1 VNDAQRTALALKR
14 LMARLDAQVGDVA
27 EPRDWRAFKERLETH
42 FPDLFKRLLRLYG
55 QEHDF
60 FYHLEDLIATLATS
74 WLERPTTLKSVD
86 AGAAGALRNLSS
98 AESMGAVCYVDRFAG
113 TLRGMSDHIPYLK
126 RLGVTYLHLM
136 PLFRSPPGNDDGG
149 YAISSYRAVDPAL
162 GTIEDLSDLAT
173 DLRAAG
179 ITLVLDFVFNHTADD
194 HDWALK
200 ARAGDPEY
208 QDYYFMF
215 PDRVLPDAYETM
227 LRPIF
232 PDQRPGSFTY
242 FPDVDRWVW
251 TTFNSF
257 QWDLNYRNP
266 AVFTRMAAEMLFLAN
281 LGVGVLRFDALAFIW
296 KQLGTTCESLPEAHL
311 LLKAFNLVARIAA
324 PSLLFKSEAI
334 LPPAEV
340 VQYID
345 LDECQLSYNPLVMA
359 LMWEALATRQVRLLQ
374 ASLARHFTID
384 PRCVWVEYVRS
395 HDDIGWTFDDDDARR
410 VGIDPQGH
418 RRFLN
423 DFYTG
428 RFPGSFA
435 RGLPFGENHVTGDAR
450 IAGTCASLAGLEK
463 ALLDG
468 SAAEIELS
476 VRRILLLY
484 SVALSI
490 GGVPLLYL
498 GDEVGTLN
506 DYSYQDDPVTVV
518 DNRWVHRPIVDWTA
532 AAYIQAPRET
542 EGQVDAPPT
551 TVQGRIF
558 AELTSMIEA
567 RKGCLALAGTAM
579 TVLDLDD
586 EHVFG
591 YRRGHNGEYVLVLV
605 NVSEHDVWI
614 KGGAVVRAGL
624 GAHFHDILTNA
635 AVDAARGL
643 ALTPYR
649 VLWLL
654 PAY

>member
-1 VNDAQRTALALKR
+1 VNDEQRIALALTR
-14 LMARLDAQVGDVA
+14 LTERLDARFEALKDGD
-27 EPRDWRAFKERLETH
+27 DWRIFKDRLALH
-42 FPDLFKRLLRLYG
+42 FPPLFGLLLRLYG
-55 QEHDF
+55 QEYDF
-60 FYHLEDLIATLATS
+60 FYHLEDLTATLAAS
-74 WLERPTTLKSVD
+74 WLERPVALKSID
-86 AGAAGALRNLSS
+86 DEAEGLLADLASS
-98 AESMGAVCYVDRFAG
+98 GSMGAVCYVDRFAG
-113 TLRGMSDHIPYLK
+113 TLRGMRAHIPYLTK
-126 RLGVTYLHLM
+126 LGVTYLHLM
-136 PLFRSPPGNDDGG
+136 PLFRSPEGNNDGG
-149 YAISSYRAVDPAL
+149 YAISSYREVDPAL
-162 GTIEDLSDLAT
+162 GTMDDLTDLAA

-179 ITLVLDFVFNHTADD
+179 IILVLDFVFNHTADD
-194 HDWALK
+194 HEWALK

-208 QDYYFMF
+208 QDYYVMF
-215 PDRVLPDAYETM
+215 PDRTMPDAYERL

-232 PDQRPGSFTY
+232 PDQRSGSFTY
-242 FPDVDRWVW
+242 FPDIDRWVW

-281 LGVGVLRFDALAFIW
+281 AGVGVLRFDALAFIW

-311 LLKAFNLVARIAA
+311 LVQAFNLVARIAA

-334 LPPAEV
+334 VPPAEV
-340 VQYID
+340 VRYIGV
-345 LDECQLSYNPLVMA
+345 DECQLSYNPLVMA

-374 ASLARHFTID
+374 ASLSRHFTID

-410 VGIDPQGH
+410 AGIDPYGH

-435 RGLPFGENHVTGDAR
+435 RGLPFGENHATGDAR
-450 IAGTCASLAGLEK
+450 IAGTCASLAGLEQ

-468 SAAEIELS
+468 SPLEIELS

-506 DYSYQDDPVTVV
+506 DYSYRSDPAMAA
-518 DNRWVHRPIVDWTA
+518 DNRWVHRPVVDWTA
-532 AAYIQAPRET
+532 AAYAQALHDA
-542 EGQVDAPPT
+542 EGLVDAPPT
-551 TVQGRIF
+551 VQRRIF
-558 AELTSMIEA
+558 AGLTHMIGA
-567 RKGCLALAGTAM
+567 RKDCPALSGNALD
-579 TVLDLDD
+579 VLDV
-586 EHVFG
+586 ENAHVFG
-591 YRRGHNGEYVLVLV
+591 YRRGHDGEYLLILV
-605 NVSEHDVWI
+605 NVSEHDIWI

-624 GAHFHDILTNA
+624 GTHFHDILSGDTLDGA
-635 AVDAARGL
+635 HGL
-643 ALTPYR
+643 PLTPYHI
-649 VLWLL
+649 LWLQ
-654 PAY
+654 PTY

>member
-1 VNDAQRTALALKR
+1 MNDEQRTALALTR
-14 LMARLDAQVGDVA
+14 LTERLDARFDTSKDG
-27 EPRDWRAFKERLETH
+27 EDWRRFKDRLALH
-42 FPDLFKRLLRLYG
+42 FPSLFGLLLRLYG
-55 QEHDF
+55 QEYDF
-60 FYHLEDLIATLATS
+60 FYHLEDLAATMAAS
-74 WLERPTTLKSVD
+74 WLERPAALKSID
-86 AGAAGALRNLSS
+86 DEAEGLLADLSS
-98 AESMGAVCYVDRFAG
+98 SRSMGAVCYVDRFAG
-113 TLRGMSDHIPYLK
+113 TLRGMRDHIPYLTK
-126 RLGVTYLHLM
+126 LGVTYLHLM
-136 PLFRSPPGNDDGG
+136 PLFRAPEGANDGG
-149 YAISSYRAVDPAL
+149 YAISSYREVDPTL
-162 GTIEDLSDLAT
+162 GTMDDLTDLASA
-173 DLRAAG
+173 LRAAG

-194 HDWALK
+194 HEWALK
-200 ARAGDPEY
+200 ARAGDLEY

-215 PDRVLPDAYETM
+215 PDRTMPDAYERL

-242 FPDVDRWVW
+242 FPDVGRWVW

-257 QWDLNYRNP
+257 QWDLNYSNP
-266 AVFTRMAAEMLFLAN
+266 TVFTHMAAEMLFLAN
-281 LGVGVLRFDALAFIW
+281 KGVGVLRFDALAFIW

-311 LLKAFNLVARIAA
+311 VIQAFNLVARIAA

-340 VQYID
+340 VQYIGV
-345 LDECQLSYNPLVMA
+345 DECQVSYNPLVMA

-374 ASLARHFTID
+374 ASLSRHFTID

-410 VGIDPQGH
+410 AGIDPYGH

-450 IAGTCASLAGLEK
+450 IAGTCASLAGLEQ
-463 ALLDG
+463 ALLD
-468 SAAEIELS
+468 SSPMEIELS

-506 DYSYQDDPVTVV
+506 DYSYQDDAATAV
-518 DNRWVHRPIVDWTA
+518 DNRWVHRPRVDWNA
-532 AAYIQAPRET
+532 AAYAQALQDA
-542 EGQVDAPPT
+542 EGQVDAPL
-551 TVQGRIF
+551 TVQRRIF
-558 AELTSMIEA
+558 TGLTHMIQA
-567 RKGCLALAGTAM
+567 RKGCPALSGNVM
-579 TVLDLDD
+579 DVLDVDN

-591 YRRGHNGEYVLVLV
+591 YRRGHDGEYVLALV
-605 NVSEHDVWI
+605 NVSEHDQWVD
-614 KGGAVVRAGL
+614 GGAIVRAGL
-624 GAHFHDILTNA
+624 GAHFRDILTNA
-635 AVDAARGL
+635 AVDGSHGL
-643 ALTPYR
+643 ALPPYR
-649 VLWLL
+649 VLWLR
-654 PAY
+654 PVY